1 MSEMLVSLGLDKP
14 KKIGLKQIC
23 MTVILAAL
31 ALFIGLSVASSLQAA
46 DKLAFETMQSQGL
59 QIEAIFSAVILQNQ
73 YFVCVSCVLLFALDC
88 KLELAIRLGGCGKLI
103 KKIFKIVHNIKF
115 VAISITLYELLCTIN
130 CSVNRTNNSLCFCI
144 CCKRYIY

>member
-1 MSEMLVSLGLDKP
+1 MSEMLVSLGLEKP

-59 QIEAIFSAVILQNQ
+59 
-73 YFVCVSCVLLFALDC
+73 
-88 KLELAIRLGGCGKLI
+88 
-103 KKIFKIVHNIKF
+103 
-115 VAISITLYELLCTIN
+115 
-130 CSVNRTNNSLCFCI
+130 
-144 CCKRYIY
+144 